1 MIGHTSIVNCLA
13 KAGSNKE
20 EEYLVSSSEN
30 GEMKLWE
37 INQKKC
43 VENIK
48 MSNTIHKNIYSSK
61 VNGKYTRLFC
71 IGNYTD
77 VLVMDPIS
85 LDILYTLVSREQ
97 HQWIN
102 ALCINTLGNK
112 QDEVIVGVSVSGT
125 IKLWTVNAQEQK
137 GSEIVEHEFKNC
149 LCENASTLT
158 SCPGK
163 QRIFIVVCPKFFQ
176 IFDAFDF
183 TVLCQ
188 VTINSL
194 PKEDQTNNDTVTF
207 ISGFFIDVENIL
219 ICASNGYA
227 YLYMLPDK

>member
-1 MIGHTSIVNCLA
+1 MGVKIDQVEIIFISILKYNYFFLNILTKKKITPISLMIGHTSIVNCLA

-48 MSNTIHKNIYSSK
+48 MSNTVHKHIYSSK

-125 IKLWTVNAQEQK
+125 IKL
-137 GSEIVEHEFKNC
+137 
-149 LCENASTLT
+149 
-158 SCPGK
+158 
-163 QRIFIVVCPKFFQ
+163 
-176 IFDAFDF
+176 
-183 TVLCQ
+183 
-188 VTINSL
+188 
-194 PKEDQTNNDTVTF
+194 
-207 ISGFFIDVENIL
+207 
-219 ICASNGYA
+219 
-227 YLYMLPDK
+227 